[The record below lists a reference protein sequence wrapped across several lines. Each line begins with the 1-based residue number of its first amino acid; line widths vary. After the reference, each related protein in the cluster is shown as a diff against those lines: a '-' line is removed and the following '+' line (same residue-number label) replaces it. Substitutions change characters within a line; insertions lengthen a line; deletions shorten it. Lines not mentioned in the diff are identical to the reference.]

1 MPWKIRGGH
10 KYWYETTR
18 DEGGRVRQVYY
29 GAGMLGQFADERRQ
43 MKRRRRALER
53 TLLKTEREDCQVTER
68 IARKFLDRAA
78 DLAGAVLLASGCHKV
93 ARTWRRKRGMG
104 QTLPAKV
111 KPPAK
116 GAETA
121 AMFARAAKGDE
132 SVRPQVLA
140 LLDDEQRGFF
150 LVHTMGDM
158 SQICRRRIIE
168 AMSQGDILMEEL
180 LRRNV
185 AEMIRELAG
194 EEPSFIEQILSER
207 AAVCWLLLWRYENRV
222 VRNEGM
228 TIPQLEYQQKLITA
242 ANNRLNA
249 AIKTLCQVR
258 RLALPALKLKLGQ
271 MNLAVGAQQVVNER
285 GSTMTDGVSRSDEAA
300 GFLTEGR

>member
-1 MPWKIRGGH
+1 VVDACTG
-10 KYWYETTR
+10 TR
-18 DEGGRVRQVYY
+18 RRAFGKLRQVYY
-29 GAGMLGQFADERRQ
+29 GRGMLAAFADECRQ
-43 MKRRRRALER
+43 MKRQRRALER
-53 TLLKTEREDCQVTER
+53 AALEAEREECQVTER
-68 IARKFLDRAA
+68 IAREFLDRAA

-93 ARTWRRKRGMG
+93 ARAWRRKRGMG

-116 GAETA
+116 GAETE
-121 AMFARAAKGDE
+121 AMFERAAKGDE

-140 LLDDEQRGFF
+140 LLDDERRGFF

-180 LRRNV
+180 LRKNV

-207 AAVCWLLLWRYENRV
+207 AAICWLLLWRYENRV
-222 VRNEGM
+222 VTNEGM

-258 RLALPALKLKLGQ
+258 RLALPALKIKLKQLNIG
-271 MNLAVGAQQVVNER
+271 AVQQVVNQ
-285 GSTMTDGVSRSDEAA
+285 GTDGVSRSDEAA
-300 GFLTEGR
+300 GFLAEG